1 MYGLKRGRQWLCAP
15 EGEGPAGQIIPPV
28 LTLEDD
34 TDAAWVAASLDDAL
48 ERRTLLQMAFGISTE
63 VRAIR

>member
-28 LTLEDD
+28 LALGDD
-34 TDAAWVAASLDDAL
+34 TETAWLAPSLDDAL

-63 VRAIR
+63 VRALR